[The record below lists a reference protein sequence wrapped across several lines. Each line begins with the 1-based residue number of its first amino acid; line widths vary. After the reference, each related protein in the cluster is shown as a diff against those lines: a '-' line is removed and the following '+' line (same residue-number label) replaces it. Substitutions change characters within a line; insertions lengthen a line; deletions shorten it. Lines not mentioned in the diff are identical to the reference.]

1 MSDLILPKEAQKKP
15 EWKSIL
21 SFDVDETGRSR
32 VQVMTSN
39 EAHLALALR
48 KIGMAVDEY
57 LANQELKHIQEANK
71 IVQATVPPNILNKIR
86 GN

>member
-1 MSDLILPKEAQKKP
+1 MSDIIVGEEKKVV
-15 EWKSIL
+15 WKSLL

-48 KIGMAVDEY
+48 KMGMAVDEY
-57 LANQELKHIQEANK
+57 LAEQEMKHIKEATR
-71 IVQATVPPNILNKIR
+71 IVQATVPPNILSKIR
-86 GN
+86 G